1 MQRIAG
7 IDQQQDGG
15 MRFDPD
21 MQYLHRDP
29 RTGGLRDRSGR
40 KRKRTKIDRRHLG
53 QHVERARSRQFE
65 HGLPVRLGHQIAIG
79 GSVRA
84 LACTQDLKQRMLG
97 RAVTEQ
103 HVLGR
108 RQPPKRQ
115 AVIRAREQVGMQRQI
130 ATMRRQPWRAASALE
145 SDPVAQRQ
153 VAQRDKRPPGAAF
166 KSSATGLIAGI
177 GLRKNKRWN

>member
-40 KRKRTKIDRRHLG
+40 KRLRTKIDRRHLG

-65 HGLPVRLGHQIAIG
+65 QRLSVRLGHQIAIG
-79 GSVRA
+79 GSVRTV
-84 LACTQDLKQRMLG
+84 ACS
-97 RAVTEQ
+97 
-103 HVLGR
+103 
-108 RQPPKRQ
+108 Q
-115 AVIRAREQVGMQRQI
+115 AVEQ
-130 ATMRRQPWRAASALE
+130 
-145 SDPVAQRQ
+145 
-153 VAQRDKRPPGAAF
+153 
-166 KSSATGLIAGI
+166 
-177 GLRKNKRWN
+177 